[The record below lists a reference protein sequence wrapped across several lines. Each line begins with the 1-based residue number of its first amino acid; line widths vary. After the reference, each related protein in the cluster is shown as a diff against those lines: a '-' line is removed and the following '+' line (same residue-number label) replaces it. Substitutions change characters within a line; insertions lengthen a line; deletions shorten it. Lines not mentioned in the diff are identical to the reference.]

1 MFYHSSP
8 MNVQKRYR
16 SFSLLL
22 PLALFLLSAGCGY
35 SLRGTGSSLPSHI
48 KKIYISEFENRTPRA
63 ELGQIVTTEVMNSF
77 ISRSNLTMVG
87 SRDDA
92 DGELRGQV
100 MNFSVVPMGVENE
113 GASKY
118 KVIVAVSAE
127 LVDLRNGRL
136 LYKNPQFLYE
146 GEYEMKEEGDFL
158 SLELT
163 SLKKISQELA
173 TSLVTTLLEGF

>member
-1 MFYHSSP
+1 M
-8 MNVQKRYR
+8 
-16 SFSLLL
+16 
-22 PLALFLLSAGCGY
+22 
-35 SLRGTGSSLPSHI
+35 
-48 KKIYISEFENRTPRA
+48 
-63 ELGQIVTTEVMNSF
+63 
-77 ISRSNLTMVG
+77 
-87 SRDDA
+87 
-92 DGELRGQV
+92 
-100 MNFSVVPMGVENE
+100 
-113 GASKY
+113 
-118 KVIVAVSAE
+118 IVAVSAE

>member
-1 MFYHSSP
+1 MFYHSRP

-35 SLRGTGSSLPSHI
+35 SLRGTGCSLPSHI

-77 ISRSNLTMVG
+77 ISRSNLAMVG